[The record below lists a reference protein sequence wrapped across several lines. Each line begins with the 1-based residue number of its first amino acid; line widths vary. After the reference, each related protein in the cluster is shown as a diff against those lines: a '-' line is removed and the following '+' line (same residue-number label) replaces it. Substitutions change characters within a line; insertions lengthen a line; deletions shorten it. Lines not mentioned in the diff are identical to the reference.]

1 MKKIFAFILAM
12 VMLTAC
18 MTGFAAKT
26 DLSSATS
33 ETRVSVSGN
42 MGTKYANKP
51 VTILLVNSNV
61 NPQSI
66 KDSDIKY
73 IAETKADANG
83 QYSVIFTAENPAAC
97 TVYVKCGNAD
107 VTSSVLSAS
116 AEITYDMS
124 IDIIMGQKA
133 TASFSANNPFGA
145 TYDTE
150 EKATLMV
157 AFYGEENELL
167 DFVSEEYTVSTN
179 KVFKIVKNCPDG
191 TVKAKAFLWQDLE
204 TLVPLHEED
213 EDTGVTEKPEGNIL
227 MIGCSFSVDSI
238 AYVHEIAK
246 NLGYDI
252 NIHHLQVDGT
262 ENKEAYD
269 VIYDDLIN
277 KGGAYWSYEYKG
289 SGTGVAKP
297 AGFDNRTRY
306 EWTTDSGKVKPWPDG
321 CPDWKWKLTDI
332 TSQVDFDVVVLQN
345 YWGKGENLLHD
356 NWTPGRDTDIKW
368 YPEIAKLIQK
378 VEPNAEI
385 MINSVWVNEMDYLA
399 DAMTNNATA
408 NGFESTPFDVQSF
421 AYDQQEKFNGQAAI
435 DIGEIVNPDGSPIR
449 QLPTGYA
456 FQLARNWL
464 DPDTN
469 DYKFRT
475 TNYPYTS
482 KDSGKT
488 IMEVMTKDDLDNG
501 RMRLN
506 RDGFHASLAGR
517 YLAGLVWVEILTGAD
532 VRECTYLP
540 PEWEW
545 PMATI
550 DGSGDTQY
558 DGKVKIKFPAL
569 TEKEADILQDI
580 AHQAVKNFKT
590 RGLSDPSI
598 PFTFDK

>member
-12 VMLTAC
+12 VMLTSC
-18 MTGFAAKT
+18 IPGYAAKT
-26 DLSSATS
+26 DLTSAAS
-33 ETRVSVSGN
+33 ETQVSVSGN

-51 VTILLVNSNV
+51 VTILLVESNV
-61 NPQSI
+61 NPENI
-66 KDSDIKY
+66 NDSDIKY
-73 IAETKADANG
+73 IAETKANANG
-83 QYSVIFTAENPAAC
+83 QYDVIFNAENPAAC

-107 VTSSVLSAS
+107 VTNSVLSAS

-179 KVFKIVKNCPDG
+179 KVFKIVKDCPDG

-262 ENKEAYD
+262 VNKEAYD
-269 VIYDDLIN
+269 VIYDDITN
-277 KGGAYWSYEYKG
+277 GGGAYWGYEYKG
-289 SGTGVAKP
+289 SGTQVSKP
-297 AGFDNRTRY
+297 AGFDSRTRY
-306 EWTTDSGKVKPWPDG
+306 EWKRANGTVKPAAVAS
-321 CPDWKWKLTDI
+321 WKWKLTDI
-332 TSQVDFDVVVLQN
+332 TDQVDFDVVVLQN
-345 YWGKGENLLHD
+345 YWGMGENLTQAD
-356 NWTPGRDTDIKW
+356 YTPGRDTDIKW

-378 VEPNAEI
+378 LEPNAEI
-385 MINSVWVNEMDYLA
+385 MINSVWVNEMGYVSSSLSSYA
-399 DAMTNNATA
+399 QSA
-408 NGFESTPFDVQSF
+408 GFGSTDFGIQSY
-421 AYDQQEKFNGQAAI
+421 AYDQIEKFNGQAAI
-435 DIGEIVNPDGSPIR
+435 DIGKIVNPDKAPIR
-449 QLPTGYA
+449 ELPTGYA
-456 FQLARNWL
+456 FQLARNWQ
-464 DPDTN
+464 DPETG

-475 TNYPYTS
+475 QYHKFTEL
-482 KDSGKT
+482 DDGKYLPMSEEDT
-488 IMEVMTKDDLDNG
+488 EAG

-506 RDGFHASLAGR
+506 RDGFHASFAAR
-517 YLAGLVWVEILTGAD
+517 YLAGLVWVEVLTGAD
-532 VRECTYLP
+532 VRECTYIP
-540 PEWEW
+540 PEGTWQLS
-545 PMATI
+545 AI
-550 DGSGDTQY
+550 DSETGDTLNY
-558 DGKVKIKFPAL
+558 KVTVKFPEL
-569 TEKEADILQDI
+569 TEEEADIFQDI